1 MELASLG
8 RSCKVESFPHSEK
21 SYYISLMRSAGTE
34 GALWSL
40 KGEHSTQFAEGKV
53 ERDLHRSSGQCQMT
67 LFSGLHLSTGVI
79 GGWVLRLRF
88 WRSDHGKRT
97 EFGCMETAWG
107 GYSVVCHNLGNIR
120 KSLGLPERQ
129 GALVLGCLIRRVVHH
144 RSSFFS
150 CAAQCHLHEL

>member
-1 MELASLG
+1 MELTSLTNSLKIHLCMELFSQNISFTLTKYFRLPKGKKLSTYLSRAKKKKKERDRERYREKGTGMELASLG

-34 GALWSL
+34 GGLWSL

-88 WRSDHGKRT
+88 
-97 EFGCMETAWG
+97 
-107 GYSVVCHNLGNIR
+107 
-120 KSLGLPERQ
+120 
-129 GALVLGCLIRRVVHH
+129 
-144 RSSFFS
+144 
-150 CAAQCHLHEL
+150 